1 MADIFNFTKEI
12 LKRNGALAEEK
23 DGDLEVVFP
32 VLLADALETK
42 EYSNLVFSSEKKN
55 GVYVSFDSKIFA
67 KMKELFPDNKGSFS
81 VAAFPPSK
89 LRADKIKKKIE
100 SRIILNNA
108 VFKIG
113 EEGEKTVSYLLA
125 FFKFTALSD
134 ERQEG
139 IIPILIN
146 EFNLSAKKLDAEQA
160 LALVDILEKQIKN
173 AQRREYEKIIN
184 AVSAAARE
192 AAKEELR
199 DFIQSINRRLNRD
212 TQRIYE
218 YYGAL
223 VYEAEQFMEKK
234 GQIKEKKAQMAG
246 KMKAIETE
254 FKWKI
259 NDLITKYD
267 LDIQLEPISFFRIE
281 TAAPLFWLIIK
292 RRKKSRTFPLTYN
305 PILKAFDD
313 LPCESCFNSNGASYV
328 CDDELHLVCGDCFK
342 PCPKCAKNYCRAC
355 HKTKCPHCGFTNKNL
370 TF

>member
-1 MADIFNFTKEI
+1 MANLFNFTKEI
-12 LKRNGALAEEK
+12 LKRNGALVEEK
-23 DGDLEVVFP
+23 GGDIEAVFP
-32 VLLADALETK
+32 APLADLLGVK
-42 EYSNLVFSSEKKN
+42 EYGNFVFSSEKKN
-55 GVYVSFDSKIFA
+55 GTYVSFDSKIFA
-67 KMKELFPDNKGSFS
+67 KMKELLPNNKGRFS

-89 LRADKIKKKIE
+89 LHADKIKKKIE

-108 VFKIG
+108 VFKIS
-113 EEGEKTVSYLLA
+113 EEGEKPILYLLA

-139 IIPILIN
+139 IMPILIN
-146 EFNLSAKKLDAEQA
+146 EFNLSAKKLDTEQA
-160 LALVDILEKQIKN
+160 LAFVDIFEEQLKNGKKQ
-173 AQRREYEKIIN
+173 EYEKIIN
-184 AVSAAARE
+184 VVSAAARE
-192 AAKEELR
+192 AVREELR

-218 YYGAL
+218 YYSAL
-223 VYEAEQFMEKK
+223 IYETEQFMEKK
-234 GQIKEKKAQMAG
+234 GQVKEKKAQMAG

-281 TAAPLFWLIIK
+281 TVAPLFWLIIK

-328 CDDELHLVCGDCFK
+328 CDDELHLVCGNCFK
-342 PCPKCAKNYCRAC
+342 PCLKCAKNYCRAC
-355 HKTKCPHCGFTNKNL
+355 HKTKCPHCGFTNKI
-370 TF
+370 